1 MGEEFRQLQRDD
13 RLKMGAWLQDKVS
26 VRIIAE
32 RLQVNRSTIYREKRR
47 GRCLR
52 RNSDWT
58 EEYVYDPDVGERHYQ
73 EHLKE
78 RGRQLKIGNDL
89 ELIKA
94 LECYM
99 IDGYSPAAALAK
111 VRNEDKKYKT
121 KICLSTVYNYVRDN
135 LFLNITM
142 KELPA
147 PRYKHKKKKVHV
159 QKRAQAGDSISLRSG
174 EINSREEFGHWE
186 MDTVVGSR
194 GESNKV
200 LLVLTERKSRNE
212 IIEPLKNKSASEVV
226 RALDRV
232 EREMTEKVFRKLF
245 KTITMDNGTEFS
257 DVKGIE
263 RSRRGKQ
270 SRTKTYYCHPYCS
283 WERGSNENNNKL
295 VRRKLPKGISFD
307 DKTRRRIKEIER
319 WINNYPRAIFDFKT
333 AHDIYMR
340 EFNLLM
346 ATG

>member
-1 MGEEFRQLQRDD
+1 MGKSFRQLQRDD
-13 RLKMGAWLQDKVS
+13 RLKIGAWLQDKIPVQT
-26 VRIIAE
+26 IAE
-32 RLQVNRSTIYREKRR
+32 RLQVNRSTIYREIKR
-47 GRCLR
+47 GWCLR

-58 EEYVYDPDVGERHYQ
+58 EKYVYDPDVGERHYQ

-78 RGRQLKIGNDL
+78 RGRELKIGNDL

-99 IDGYSPAAALAK
+99 IDGCSPAAALAK
-111 VRNEDKKYKT
+111 VEKEDKKYKT
-121 KICLSTVYNYVRDN
+121 KICLSTVYNYIKGN

-147 PRYKHKKKKVHV
+147 PRHKRKKKQVRV
-159 QKRAQAGDSISLRSG
+159 QKRAQAGDSISLRPD

-186 MDTVVGSR
+186 MDTVVGSK
-194 GESNKV
+194 GSSKV
-200 LLVLTERKSRNE
+200 LLVLTERKTRNE
-212 IIEPLKNKSASEVV
+212 IIEPLRNKSAAEVV
-226 RALDRV
+226 RALDRI

-270 SRTKTYYCHPYCS
+270 PRTKSYYCHPYSS

-295 VRRKLPKGISFD
+295 IRRKVPKGINFD
-307 DKTRRRIKEIER
+307 DKTRKEIKEIEE
-319 WINNYPRAIFDFKT
+319 WVNAYPRAIFDFET
-333 AHDIYMR
+333 AHDVYTR
-340 EFNLLM
+340 EFELLM
-346 ATG
+346 AS